1 MTYYK
6 LRIAKI
12 IRETSKAIS
21 VQFHVPDEL
30 KSTFAFQA
38 GQYVSLQL
46 TLDGH
51 TVRRAY
57 SISSTPNSGILQIT
71 IKEIANGYF
80 SKFANQNL
88 QEGHF
93 LEVAPPEGRFLIDA
107 VSGKKYLGIASGS
120 GITPIWS
127 MVSSVLEKEDGT
139 SFYLLYGNKSK
150 ADTIFYDALVQLQ
163 QQYPN
168 RFYPQLVFSQESAD
182 GAMFGRIDAAKIHF
196 LMKNT
201 WKDIAFEQVFLCG
214 PEEMIACAEKTL
226 LEYDLTENQIKK
238 ELFSSSIN
246 TLAPENVAGT
256 TKLTIVLDDVT
267 TELELSAKQTVLEAA
282 LKLGLDAPYSCQGG
296 ICSSCMGRVKEGTAV
311 MVKNTVLTDA
321 EVAEGLILT
330 CQAHA
335 TSATLLV
342 DYDDI

>member
-21 VQFHVPDEL
+21 VQFHIPEEL
-30 KSTFAFQA
+30 KNTFAFQA

-57 SISSTPNSGILQIT
+57 SISSTPESSVLQIT
-71 IKEIANGYF
+71 IKEIVNGYF

-88 QEGHF
+88 LEGHF

-107 VSGKKYLGIASGS
+107 VSGKNYLGIASGS
-120 GITPIWS
+120 GITPIFS
-127 MVSSVLEKEDGT
+127 MLQSTLTTNDSA
-139 SFYLLYGNKSK
+139 SFYLLYGNKAK
-150 ADTIFYDALVQLQ
+150 ADTIFYDALTQLQ

-168 RFYPQLVFSQESAD
+168 RFFPQFVFSQESVD
-182 GAMFGRIDAAKIHF
+182 QYMFGRIDAAKIHF
-196 LMKNT
+196 LMKNS
-201 WKDIAFEQVFLCG
+201 WKDMAFEEAFLCG
-214 PEEMIACAEKTL
+214 PEEMIAVAEKTL
-226 LEYDLTENQIKK
+226 QEYGLKEQQIKK

-246 TLAPENVAGT
+246 TSAPENASGS
-256 TKLTIVLDDVT
+256 TKLTIILDDVT
-267 TELELSAKQTVLEAA
+267 TELEVSAKQTVLEAA

-321 EVAEGLILT
+321 EVADGLILT

-335 TSATLLV
+335 TSDTLVV